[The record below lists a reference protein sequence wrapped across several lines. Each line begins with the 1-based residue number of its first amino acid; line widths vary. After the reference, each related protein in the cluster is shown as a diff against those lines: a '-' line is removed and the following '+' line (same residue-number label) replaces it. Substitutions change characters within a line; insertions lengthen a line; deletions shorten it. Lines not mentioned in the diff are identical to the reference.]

1 MYLLPIFFT
10 FISFFFSFF
19 FGKKIGN
26 FKNHLINII
35 FVLLSTIFYYLIFFE
50 VSFLSIFSYIKL
62 ADWIVFDLF
71 NVYWSFIYDSL
82 TVTMLIVIM
91 TISLCA
97 HVYSISYMEQDPHNV
112 RFMSYLSLFT
122 FFMLI
127 LVTAS
132 NLIQLFIGWEG
143 VGICS
148 YLLIN
153 FWYTRVGANKSSI
166 MAVFVNKFGDI
177 SLLIAFAIIF
187 QVFKSFDFSII
198 FSSLLIDLNTNYAYL
213 NNDNYYLLFYI
224 CILMLIGAVA
234 KSAQVGLHFWLP
246 EAMEGPTPVSSLIH
260 AATMVTAGVFLIVRS
275 SFLFEEVPS
284 ILIWISFFGSFTT
297 FFGST
302 VGLFQYD
309 IKKIIA
315 YSTCSQLGYMFL
327 SCGLSSYYNGMYH
340 LLNHAFFKALLFLT
354 AGYIIHALSNEQD
367 LRKMGGLLK
376 KLPLSSMM
384 ILIGSI
390 SLMGFPYTSGFFSK
404 EKIIELFYNKIIYN
418 FYFINYLKFFYFF
431 QFLAMFSVIITISY
445 SIKMYI
451 YLFLNKFNGYK
462 QYIWNLHYG
471 SFFLIFPLVILSY
484 LSIFSGYLL
493 NDLMIGIG
501 TDYWKYSLF
510 ISSQD
515 QNILNTN
522 SGFYLFN
529 FEFIKYIRKIPL
541 VLTFYFIFIFSIIYY
556 WFKTF
561 FLYLRLYL
569 NWMNNLFIFLN
580 RKYLFFT
587 KNIIYPLI
595 DLMNYSSLNFTF
607 KLFDK
612 GIIELFGPYGISKK
626 INYFIKYTSYLQTG
640 LIYHYS
646 GFIILG
652 LISYFFILG

>member
-10 FISFFFSFF
+10 FVSFFFSFF
-19 FGKKIGN
+19 FGKYIGN
-26 FKNHLINII
+26 YKNHLINII
-35 FVLLSTIFYYLIFFE
+35 FILLSTLFSYLIFFE
-50 VSFLSIFSYIKL
+50 VSFLSLPCYIKL
-62 ADWIVFDLF
+62 ADWIIFDIF
-71 NVYWSFIYDSL
+71 NVYWSFVFDSL
-82 TVTMLIVIM
+82 TVSMLIVIM

-97 HVYSISYMEQDPHNV
+97 HIYSISYMENDPHNV

-153 FWYTRVGANKSSI
+153 FWYTRIGANKSSI
-166 MAVFVNKFGDI
+166 MAVFVNKVGDI
-177 SLLIAFAIIF
+177 SLLFAFAIIF

-198 FSSLLIDLNTNYAYL
+198 FSLILLNIDSFYS
-213 NNDNYYLLFYI
+213 YLLFYI
-224 CILMLIGAVA
+224 SFLMLIGAVA

-260 AATMVTAGVFLIVRS
+260 AATMVTAGVFLIVRF
-275 SFLFEEVPS
+275 SFLFEEVPL
-284 ILIWISFFGSFTT
+284 ILVWISFFGSVTT
-297 FFGST
+297 FFGSS

-327 SCGLSSYYNGMYH
+327 ACGLSSYYNGMFH
-340 LLNHAFFKALLFLT
+340 LINHAFFKALLFLT

-376 KLPLSSMM
+376 KLPLASMM

-404 EKIIELFYNKIIYN
+404 EKIVELFYNKIIYN
-418 FYFINYLKFFYFF
+418 YYFIQYLKFFYFF
-431 QFLAMFSVIITISY
+431 QFLAMFAIIITISY
-445 SIKMYI
+445 SMKMYI
-451 YLFLNKFNGYK
+451 YLFLNNFNGYK

-471 SFFLIFPLVILSY
+471 SFFLISPLVILSY

-510 ISSQD
+510 ISVQEN
-515 QNILNTN
+515 NILNMN
-522 SGFYLFN
+522 SGYYLFN
-529 FEFIKYIRKIPL
+529 FEFINYIRKIPL
-541 VLTFYFIFIFSIIYY
+541 ILTFYFIIVSSIIYY
-556 WFKTF
+556 WFKSF
-561 FLYLRLYL
+561 FLYLRLEL
-569 NWMNNLFIFLN
+569 NWINNVFFFLN
-580 RKYLFFT
+580 RKYIFFT
-587 KNIIYPLI
+587 KNIIFPLT

-612 GIIELFGPYGISKK
+612 GLIELLGPYGISKK
-626 INYFIKYTSYLQTG
+626 LNSLIKVTSQLQTG

-646 GFIILG
+646 GFMILG
-652 LISYFFILG
+652 LIIYIFILV